1 MTQVAAGPDATAA
14 GPDATLVVTRPD
26 GRKLAVDSVGSPKGL
41 PVFLMH
47 GTPGSRRGPRP
58 RASVLY
64 RLGIRLI
71 CYDRPGYGGS
81 DRDLGRSVADAAEDV
96 QAIAEALDLGAF
108 SVVGRSGGAPHAL
121 ACAAELSGWVA
132 SVVTLVGLAPPD
144 APDFDWYS
152 GMTQSNKD
160 EFARAASSAKALTA
174 TLTDRAVKVSADPRV
189 LLDELRPELTRPDLR
204 IVDEVAIQHLLTESY
219 SEAVKQGAE
228 GWIDDSLALRKPW
241 GFDPRRIKAPVLI
254 WHGRDDVFSPPAHAQ
269 WLAEHIAAGRD
280 DARVEI
286 EVQRNAAHFDAVKV
300 LPDILTWVK
309 SAARSEGL
317 RVDGTHQ
324 PSFCPERDDV
334 GVIVAD

>member
-1 MTQVAAGPDATAA
+1 
-14 GPDATLVVTRPD
+14 
-26 GRKLAVDSVGSPKGL
+26 
-41 PVFLMH
+41 
-47 GTPGSRRGPRP
+47 
-58 RASVLY
+58 VLY

-81 DRDLGRSVADAAEDV
+81 DRDLGRSVVDAVEDV
-96 QAIAEALDLGAF
+96 QAIAEVLDLGTF

-144 APDFDWYS
+144 APDFDWYG

-160 EFARAASSAKALTA
+160 EFNWAELSASDITAK
-174 TLTDRAVKVSADPRV
+174 LTDRAVKVSANPEV
-189 LLDELRPELTRPDLR
+189 LLDLLRPELTPADSR
-204 IVDEVAIQHLLTESY
+204 IVDEVAIQRLLTESY
-219 SEAVKQGAE
+219 SEALRQGAE

-254 WHGRDDVFSPPAHAQ
+254 WHGLDDVFSPPAHAQ
-269 WLAEHIAAGRD
+269 WLADHITADRD
-280 DARVEI
+280 DARVEVMI
-286 EVQRNAAHFDAVKV
+286 QRNAAHFDAVKV
-300 LPDILTWVK
+300 LPDVLTWVK
-309 SAARSEGL
+309 TAARSEGL
-317 RVDGTHQ
+317 RVDRTHQ

>member
-1 MTQVAAGPDATAA
+1 VTRVATGPE
-14 GPDATLVVTRPD
+14 ATLVITRPD
-26 GRKLAVDSVGSPKGL
+26 GRKLAVDSLGAPRGF

-81 DRDLGRSVADAAEDV
+81 DRYPGRSVADAAEDV
-96 QAIAEALDLGAF
+96 QVIAETLDLGTF

-160 EFARAASSAKALTA
+160 EFNWAELSARDVTA
-174 TLTDRAVKVSADPRV
+174 TLTERAEKVSANPEV
-189 LLDELRPELTRPDLR
+189 LLDLLRPELTRADSR
-204 IVDEVAIQHLLTESY
+204 IVDEVAIQQLLTESY
-219 SEAVKQGAE
+219 SEALRQGAE

-254 WHGRDDVFSPPAHAQ
+254 WHGLDDVFSPPAHAR
-269 WLAEHIAAGRD
+269 WLADHITADRD
-280 DARVEI
+280 DARVEVMI
-286 EVQRNAAHFDAVKV
+286 QRNAAHFDAVKV
-300 LPDILTWVK
+300 LPDVLTWAK
-309 SAARSEGL
+309 NAARSEGL
-317 RVDGTHQ
+317 RIDGTHQ
-324 PSFCPERDDV
+324 PPFGPEGHDV
-334 GVIVAD
+334 GVILAD